1 VSLET
6 LTDKIIDLELEEV
19 LVEVK
24 KLIANQVEPLEIL
37 AACRA
42 GMEGVGKRFESGEY
56 YVADLM
62 LAGNI
67 FQEVMQIL
75 NPVLNEGDNVQ
86 AKSTGKVLIA
96 TVRDDIHDIGK
107 NLVKS
112 MLAAN
117 GFEVIDLGVNVD
129 PVVIC
134 QEIKRHNPDILA
146 LSCLLTSTLEG
157 IEDTIAEV
165 TKQGLREKVKI
176 IVGGAPV
183 TAKLA
188 ADFGADAYGADA
200 YAAVPQCQAL
210 LEGKSRD

>member
-1 VSLET
+1 LGLESLT
-6 LTDKIIDLELEEV
+6 AKITDLEIEEV
-19 LVEVK
+19 LAEVK
-24 KLIANQVEPLEIL
+24 QLIASKTAPLEIL

-42 GMEGVGKRFESGEY
+42 GMEGVGKRFEKGEY

-62 LAGNI
+62 LAGSI

-75 NPVLNEGDNVQ
+75 NPVLNSGDSTQV
-86 AKSTGKVLIA
+86 KSSGKVIIA

-117 GFEVIDLGVNVD
+117 GFEVIDLGVNVE
-129 PVVIC
+129 PEVIC
-134 QEIKRHNPDILA
+134 REIMQHQPDILA
-146 LSCLLTSTLEG
+146 LSCLLTSTLDG

-165 TKQGLREKVKI
+165 TKQGLRDKVKI

-183 TAKLA
+183 TEKLA

-210 LEGKSRD
+210 LEGKLHA